1 LDHLRM
7 FFQADHQAV
16 LEQTMARHKEVTMAA
31 ISSLQDRM
39 QPPGAVSGLVVV
51 CMLFVYILYTFD
63 IMRVEYIYG

>member
-1 LDHLRM
+1 M

-51 CMLFVYILYTFD
+51 CMLLV
-63 IMRVEYIYG
+63 